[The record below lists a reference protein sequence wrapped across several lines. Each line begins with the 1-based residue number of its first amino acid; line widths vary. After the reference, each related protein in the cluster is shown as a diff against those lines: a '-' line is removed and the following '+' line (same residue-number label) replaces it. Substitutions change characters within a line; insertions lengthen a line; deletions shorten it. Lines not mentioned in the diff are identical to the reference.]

1 MNSQLIE
8 FRKPT
13 SAENFSVEYLKNA
26 IDAKEHQLTTAQIGK
41 REEAKLNTEI
51 NELKRALVKARP
63 YIEIDS
69 EARKLED
76 KINLLYK

>member
-1 MNSQLIE
+1 M
-8 FRKPT
+8 RKP
-13 SAENFSVEYLKNA
+13 SSPENFSIEYLRQS
-26 IDAKEHQLTTAQIGK
+26 IEYKEHQLTTAQIGK

-69 EARKLED
+69 EAKKLED
-76 KINLLYK
+76 KIDLLYK